1 MAYREVGIMDIDQ
14 VIRRWLGGEKIRAI
28 ARSTSLDR
36 NTIRRIVRVA
46 EEVGVQRET
55 PCPDADKLQAIRQR
69 IGRPG
74 TTVTA
79 GQAEQQL
86 QARTDQIRA
95 WLDKD
100 HLLLTKV
107 HELLGREGLVVSY
120 SALYRFARKWCEF
133 GSASSITLRRAES
146 PAGEMAEA
154 DFGRLGPLQELGSCR
169 PRVVQA
175 FILTLG
181 YSRVSCVIPVFQ
193 QDLPSVIDCFE
204 RALMFFSGTPRRI
217 VIDGLK
223 ACVDRS
229 DPCTPRFNR
238 TFLEYATYRGFLPDP
253 ARPVHP
259 QDKPVVENSVRYVRE
274 RFFKGET
281 FIDLD
286 DVARRALVWCR
297 EVAGRRLHGT
307 TRRVPWEVFEAEEKP
322 LLIPL
327 RDEPFDT
334 PTWARCKVHP
344 DHHVRFGQ
352 ALYSVPTRWIR
363 SQVDVRGDRSLVR
376 IYARGELIKTH
387 ERKPAG
393 GRSTDYSDYPESRVP
408 YARRWPN
415 YYCQQARELGPA
427 AGDFT
432 EKLLSGE
439 FPWSRL
445 RQAQKLLRLAQRYG
459 AARLEAACRRALEF
473 DLLDVYRVQRI
484 LEQGLESQ
492 TDPLPIV
499 GQQSKLELKFLRP
512 AEHFAAG
519 KGDDHA
525 DPA

>member
-1 MAYREVGIMDIDQ
+1 MAYREVGVMDTDQ
-14 VIRRWLGGEKIRAI
+14 VIRRWLAGEKIRAI
-28 ARSTSLDR
+28 ARSTGLDR
-36 NTIRRIVRVA
+36 NTIRRIVRAA
-46 EEVGVQRET
+46 EEVGVQREM
-55 PCPDADKLQAIRQR
+55 PWPDDDKLQAIRQR

-74 TTVTA
+74 ATVAA
-79 GQAEQQL
+79 GQTEQQL
-86 QARTDQIRA
+86 QARTNQIRA

-133 GSASSITLRRAES
+133 GSASAITVRRAES
-146 PAGEMAEA
+146 LAGEMGEA

-193 QDLPSVIDCFE
+193 QDLPTVIAGFE
-204 RALMFFSGTPRRI
+204 RAWMFFGGVPRRI

-223 ACVDRS
+223 AGIDQS
-229 DPCTPRFNR
+229 DPYTPRFNR
-238 TFLEYATYRGFLPDP
+238 SFLEYATYRGFLPDP

-259 QDKPVVENSVRYVRE
+259 QDKPIVENSVRYVRE

-297 EVAGRRLHGT
+297 EVAGRRIHGT

-322 LLIPL
+322 LLLPL
-327 RDEPFDT
+327 QAKPFDT
-334 PTWARCKVHP
+334 PTWAQCKVHP

-352 ALYSVPTRWIR
+352 ALYSVPTRWIG
-363 SQVDVRGDRSLVR
+363 SQVDVRGDHSLVR
-376 IYARGELIKTH
+376 IYARGQLIKTH
-387 ERKPAG
+387 ERKPSG
-393 GRSTDYSDYPESRVP
+393 GRSTDYSDYPDSRVP

-415 YYCQQARELGPA
+415 YYCTRAKELGPA

-445 RQAQKLLRLAQRYG
+445 RQAQKLLRLADRYG
-459 AARLEAACRRALEF
+459 TARLEAACRRALAF
-473 DLLDVYRVQRI
+473 DLLDVHRVQRI
-484 LEQGLESQ
+484 LEQGLETQ
-492 TDPLPIV
+492 NDPQPMV
-499 GQQSKLELKFLRP
+499 GHQAELALKFLRP
-512 AEHFAAG
+512 AQHFIAEE
-519 KGDDHA
+519 GDPHA
-525 DPA
+525 DRT